1 MYELQEHKHFFSN
14 TKLRYIKSKY
24 HVNKRNQ
31 SDHNLQRKA
40 EGETDKLKSKFLSLN
55 SNFKTTSNV
64 DLKKQG
70 SKDFRSSEESVV
82 YFNSVPNLETRDG
95 EYDGGFVTNTTTDEG
110 FIKTKLVRRREEVLL
125 TKEEAQ
131 VLNLNKWQENQGK
144 MHLENQDT
152 DCLAN
157 KYSEIDI
164 IYKQKKLQD
173 DLAKM
178 NLQFLSKTLA
188 RFYRRSEEE
197 KATIFIQNINLSKEN
212 FKFDIF
218 IDNLMSDDDF
228 DNIAKKNFIH
238 IGSKVGFRDK
248 REIMK
253 TEEHTNVNDDYF
265 TKYYN
270 LKIEGEMSKLT
281 SIEFYRNII
290 KERERVENIY
300 RKE

>member
-1 MYELQEHKHFFSN
+1 MFELQEHKSCFSS

-24 HVNKRNQ
+24 QTSKKNPND
-31 SDHNLQRKA
+31 SNFFRKKDD
-40 EGETDKLKSKFLSLN
+40 ESSKIKSKFLSLN
-55 SNFKTTSNV
+55 SNFKTNSSI
-64 DLKKQG
+64 DLKQKVLRANDVDRG
-70 SKDFRSSEESVV
+70 YFLTLPNVERSYKEEEVDDS
-82 YFNSVPNLETRDG
+82 FM
-95 EYDGGFVTNTTTDEG
+95 
-110 FIKTKLVRRREEVLL
+110 KTKLVRRKEEVLMS
-125 TKEEAQ
+125 KEEVQ
-131 VLNLNKWQENQGK
+131 VLNLNKWQENQVK
-144 MHLENQDT
+144 IYLENQDT

-164 IYKQKKLQD
+164 IYKQKKLQV
-173 DLAKM
+173 DLAKL
-178 NLQFLSKTLA
+178 NLQFLSNTLA

-218 IDNLMSDDDF
+218 IDSLMNDEDF
-228 DNIAKKNFIH
+228 DNISKKNFIH
-238 IGSKVGFRDK
+238 VGGKVGFRDR

-253 TEEHTNVNDDYF
+253 TEEQTNVNDNYF

-281 SIEFYRNII
+281 SMEYYRQII
-290 KERERVENIY
+290 KEKERIENIY